1 MLANVL
7 LGIVSMCTLVSFLPQ
22 AIKRIKTKESD
33 DINIFLCYV

>member
-22 AIKRIKTKESD
+22 AIKNIITEESD